1 LHPSPFVLTK
11 PVCEARAGLW
21 NLDEIGEALPALK
34 AAGRGAYCATLF
46 IGDAVV
52 KKLALLLISAVAL
65 SGCQSLLVS
74 HKEALLES
82 SGFKATPADTP
93 ERQAMLTSLPARQVV
108 AGGYDTYVYA
118 DPLVC
123 DCLYIGSYAA
133 YSKYQDAVSAAAR
146 STNGLGSGMNTS
158 NNTAFDNPQALH

>member
-1 LHPSPFVLTK
+1 M
-11 PVCEARAGLW
+11 
-21 NLDEIGEALPALK
+21 DEIGEALPALK

-52 KKLALLLISAVAL
+52 
-65 SGCQSLLVS
+65 LVS

-93 ERQAMLTSLPARQVV
+93 ERQALLTSLPAREIV
-108 AGGYDTYVYA
+108 AGGYGTYVYV

-123 DCLYIGSYAA
+123 NCLYIGSDAA
-133 YSKYQDAVSAAAR
+133 FSKYLGRVHFVGGSHGPPASINTVPHFSPPMAR
-146 STNGLGSGMNTS
+146 YGYPTGR
-158 NNTAFDNPQALH
+158 